1 MGWSLASDWLTV
13 VGLIFLTIGTAAQ
26 ALANLAEYK
35 SLLQTASAAA
45 TAAIS
50 TLSVVMSLAGGIGPG
65 MPAWWYRYVPK
76 WFALIPEILI
86 SLGQLTVVIF
96 AFSRATLTRL
106 RNEGG
111 EEAVELARFLR
122 LAEVWAIIMIGS
134 GLGLVA
140 AAIQLAIA
148 YSG

>member
-1 MGWSLASDWLTV
+1 LTCDYP
-13 VGLIFLTIGTAAQ
+13 L
-26 ALANLAEYK
+26 
-35 SLLQTASAAA
+35 
-45 TAAIS
+45 
-50 TLSVVMSLAGGIGPG
+50 
-65 MPAWWYRYVPK
+65 
-76 WFALIPEILI
+76 
-86 SLGQLTVVIF
+86 IF

-122 LAEVWAIIMIGS
+122 LAEIWAIIMIGS

-140 AAIQLAIA
+140 AVIQLAIS

>member
-13 VGLIFLTIGTAAQ
+13 VGLMFLTIGTAAQ

-35 SLLQTASAAA
+35 SLRQTASAAA

-50 TLSVVMSLAGGIGPG
+50 ALVVAISAGGGIGPG
-65 MPAWWYRYVPK
+65 MPSWWYRYVPK
-76 WFALIPEILI
+76 WLALIPEIVI
-86 SLGQLTVVIF
+86 GLGQLTVVIF

-140 AAIQLAIA
+140 ALIQLAIA

>member
-1 MGWSLASDWLTV
+1 
-13 VGLIFLTIGTAAQ
+13 LIG
-26 ALANLAEYK
+26 
-35 SLLQTASAAA
+35 
-45 TAAIS
+45 
-50 TLSVVMSLAGGIGPG
+50 
-65 MPAWWYRYVPK
+65 
-76 WFALIPEILI
+76 
-86 SLGQLTVVIF
+86 LGQLSVLIF

-122 LAEVWAIIMIGS
+122 LAEIWAIIMIGS

-140 AAIQLAIA
+140 AVIQLAIS